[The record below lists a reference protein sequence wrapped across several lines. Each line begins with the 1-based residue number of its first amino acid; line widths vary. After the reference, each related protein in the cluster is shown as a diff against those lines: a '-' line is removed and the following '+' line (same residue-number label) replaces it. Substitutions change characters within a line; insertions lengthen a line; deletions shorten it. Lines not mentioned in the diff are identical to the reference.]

1 MSVMTSPQRYV
12 DKTAT
17 RQGELIS
24 ILSPKEP
31 QDCLVVVRNRD
42 LGKHGLNVRRNKLFL
57 L

>member
-1 MSVMTSPQRYV
+1 MSVMTSLQRYV